1 MSKYIFK
8 KYKMPINGVKFG
20 FGTKFNG
27 ELVLNFVPISG
38 EGGFTHVYE
47 YHQDNAPI
55 ELLKLAY
62 ELVQEAMVEWGYE
75 IAEKCLRENYA
86 CVFNTNGDVMNITIH
101 EDKLC

>member
-1 MSKYIFK
+1 M
-8 KYKMPINGVKFG
+8 
-20 FGTKFNG
+20 
-27 ELVLNFVPISG
+27 PISG
-38 EGGFTHVYE
+38 EGGFTHEYE

-75 IAEKCLRENYA
+75 IAEKCLREKYA